1 MLLQHC
7 FYLFFIVITPINS
20 ASLKRSHN
28 NEISNYEEAEFR
40 DITVQVPDLNVIK
53 PISSYLSSYFE
64 SEPSERVPLITHN
77 EISSYEEG
85 EFRDICIGGLCIQT
99 PDTIFRAISN
109 IPNSISNYFSPTVCE
124 TNCCEQFKII
134 VYICRCGP

>member
-20 ASLKRSHN
+20 ASLNKSLD
-28 NEISNYEEAEFR
+28 EISNYEEADFC
-40 DITVQVPDLNVIK
+40 DITVQVLNVIK
-53 PISSYLSSYFE
+53 TISSYLSSYLE

-85 EFRDICIGGLCIQT
+85 EFRDICIFGGLCIQT
-99 PDTIFRAISN
+99 PDIIFRT
-109 IPNSISNYFSPTVCE
+109 ISNYIYPTVCE
-124 TNCCEQFKII
+124 TNSCEQSKII
-134 VYICRCGP
+134 DYIC

>member
-20 ASLKRSHN
+20 ASLNKSLD
-28 NEISNYEEAEFR
+28 EISNYEEADFC
-40 DITVQVPDLNVIK
+40 DITVQVLNVIK
-53 PISSYLSSYFE
+53 TISSYLSSYLE

-124 TNCCEQFKII
+124 TNSCEQSKII
-134 VYICRCGP
+134 VLICRYGP

>member
-20 ASLKRSHN
+20 ASLNKSLD
-28 NEISNYEEAEFR
+28 EISNYEEADFC
-40 DITVQVPDLNVIK
+40 DITVQVLNVIK
-53 PISSYLSSYFE
+53 TISSYLSSYLE

-124 TNCCEQFKII
+124 TNSCEQSKII
-134 VYICRCGP
+134 V

>member
-1 MLLQHC
+1 MLLQHS
-7 FYLFFIVITPINS
+7 FYLFFILITPINS
-20 ASLKRSHN
+20 ASLKRSPN
-28 NEISNYEEAEFR
+28 GTSNYEEFR
-40 DITVQVPDLNVIK
+40 DITVQLPDLNVIK
-53 PISSYLSSYFE
+53 TISSVLSSYLE

-109 IPNSISNYFSPTVCE
+109 IPNRISNYLSPTVCE
-124 TNCCEQFKII
+124 TNSCEQCKMI
-134 VYICRCGP
+134 V